1 MFRLRAGPKRLSF
14 ATRAAAAMGICV
26 LAGWLA
32 NDQPA
37 GLIATLGAFA
47 ALYGS
52 GRPYRNRA
60 ILIAL
65 ISVGL
70 VFCVAC
76 GVVAAA
82 ASPWLSV
89 SLAAFVAFGASF
101 LCSALN
107 VGPPGAYL
115 FTLACAAAT
124 NMRGEIAYLGRI
136 AFLVAAGGAAA
147 WVLQM
152 AGVLWRPRGP
162 EERALANAANAIA
175 DFIGAAAR
183 GHADLQ
189 RHATAVVLHEAW
201 LTLVARQPAHAK
213 PDGTLHRLRAL
224 SRKLHRLFG
233 QAITTAG
240 AGAGDAIAAAA
251 DARAVAAKAS
261 NPPPVGDDDALHR
274 PLAYIGAREAL
285 AMSMRPGA
293 TPLRIA
299 LRVGAAALISGAIGA
314 SMGLDRAYWAI
325 AASVLMLYQGLD
337 WTRALQ
343 RGLERTLGT
352 FTGLALAAGLLT
364 IRPHGLALVGLV
376 MGLQFLIELVV
387 VRNYALATVFIT
399 PIALIVAEA
408 ANPTIDVATLL
419 IDRGLDTFI
428 GCAVGLAVLFVT
440 SRRHGERLQDALDRS
455 IAAARALLPRLA
467 DGDVTSAPARI
478 ERQTLRNSAV
488 DLILHYE
495 DQAGASGRGREEAD
509 RLWPAIVAAQRLAFR
524 ILAACWHVEAG
535 GSKPVDSDTA
545 AALDR
550 QLKAIRQNR
559 PSPQRQPSEFL
570 SQELAALEEALDCDQ
585 TDREMLRES
594 DAS

>member
-1 MFRLRAGPKRLSF
+1 MAHIKARVCAGDRK
-14 ATRAAAAMGICV
+14 TGE
-26 LAGWLA
+26 
-32 NDQPA
+32 
-37 GLIATLGAFA
+37 
-47 ALYGS
+47 
-52 GRPYRNRA
+52 
-60 ILIAL
+60 
-65 ISVGL
+65 
-70 VFCVAC
+70 
-76 GVVAAA
+76 
-82 ASPWLSV
+82 
-89 SLAAFVAFGASF
+89 
-101 LCSALN
+101 
-107 VGPPGAYL
+107 AYL
-115 FTLACAAAT
+115 EELSP
-124 NMRGEIAYLGRI
+124 Y
-136 AFLVAAGGAAA
+136 V
-147 WVLQM
+147 
-152 AGVLWRPRGP
+152 WR
-162 EERALANAANAIA
+162 
-175 DFIGAAAR
+175 
-183 GHADLQ
+183 
-189 RHATAVVLHEAW
+189 RH
-201 LTLVARQPAHAK
+201 
-213 PDGTLHRLRAL
+213 
-224 SRKLHRLFG
+224 
-233 QAITTAG
+233 
-240 AGAGDAIAAAA
+240 
-251 DARAVAAKAS
+251 
-261 NPPPVGDDDALHR
+261 
-274 PLAYIGAREAL
+274 
-285 AMSMRPGA
+285 
-293 TPLRIA
+293 
-299 LRVGAAALISGAIGA
+299 
-314 SMGLDRAYWAI
+314 LDYWAI